1 MPSRDFML
9 CGGVRGTGGFDP
21 LLLAERIEPLVAPW
35 RGGVQLRRYARFR
48 WSRHY
53 GGNVAGD
60 VIGCNLR
67 CAFCWAW
74 RFAFRATGGELLE
87 PASAAR
93 RLIRTARGKPVYVAR
108 LTGGEPTI
116 GWSHLIDLAARVVR
130 NMPSTVFVVETNG
143 ILIGA
148 GRVDPLEL
156 VSRAGRGRVFFRV
169 SIKAAEPET
178 FGKVT
183 GAAPWALDLQLRA
196 LEKLAEA
203 GLEPGRDY
211 RPALVVGLDPPEA
224 VARLLERIAS
234 IDPRLPGEV
243 EPEVLTLYPHARL
256 ELGRRG
262 LKPRVYRE
270 P

>member
-1 MPSRDFML
+1 VL
-9 CGGVRGTGGFDP
+9 GGFDP
-21 LLLAERIEPLVAPW
+21 VALAEKIEPLVAPW

-74 RFAFRATGGELLE
+74 RFAFRAYGGVPLSPRE
-87 PASAAR
+87 AAR
-93 RLIRTARGKPVYVAR
+93 RLLKEARGRRVLVAR

-116 GWSHLIDLAARVVR
+116 GWNHLLELVPILLASL
-130 NMPSTVFVVETNG
+130 PSAVFVVETNG

-148 GRVDPLEL
+148 GRVEPLEL
-156 VSRAGRGRVFFRV
+156 VRRAGRGRVFFRI
-169 SIKAAEPET
+169 SIKAASPET
-178 FGKVT
+178 FEKIT
-183 GAAPWALDLQLRA
+183 GAAGWALDLQIKA
-196 LEKLAEA
+196 LERLAGE

-211 RPALVVGLDPPEA
+211 RPAVVIGFDLPEA
-224 VARLLERIAS
+224 MARLLERLAS
-234 IDPRLPGEV
+234 IDPRLPAEV
-243 EPEVLTLYPHARL
+243 EPEVITLYPHVRESL
-256 ELGRRG
+256 RRRG
-262 LKPRVYRE
+262 VWPRVYHE